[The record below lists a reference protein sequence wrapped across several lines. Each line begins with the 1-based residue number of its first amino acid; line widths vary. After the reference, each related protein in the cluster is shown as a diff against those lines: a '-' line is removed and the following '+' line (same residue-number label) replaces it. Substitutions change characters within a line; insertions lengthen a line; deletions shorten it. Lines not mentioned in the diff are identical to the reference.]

1 VRSPRPVPVLVP
13 TAAWSAV
20 ACLVV
25 LSTVHYALVSG
36 ADVQARRI
44 QLADEHYDQ
53 TRREH
58 RLFWRTIVIS
68 TFVAIVVAARI
79 VLG

>member
-1 VRSPRPVPVLVP
+1 VRSPSPLPVSVP
-13 TAAWSAV
+13 PAAWSAV

-25 LSTVHYALVSG
+25 VSTVHYALVSG
-36 ADVQARRI
+36 ADAQARRV
-44 QLADEHYDQ
+44 QLAEEHYDQ
-53 TRREH
+53 TRRER
-58 RLFWRTIVIS
+58 RLFWRTVVIS